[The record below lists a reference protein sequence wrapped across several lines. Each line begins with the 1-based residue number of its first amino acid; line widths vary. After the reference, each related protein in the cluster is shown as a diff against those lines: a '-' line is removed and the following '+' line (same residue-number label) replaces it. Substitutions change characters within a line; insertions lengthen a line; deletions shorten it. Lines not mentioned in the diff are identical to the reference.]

1 MAGRAEKK
9 GKATKTGKE
18 RKRKSQPSGLTR
30 RQVLKMGAVA
40 GGVAILTSTK
50 SFRTHFPDSVLAQ
63 GVASCGQ
70 STGHSPEHCPFAQQ
84 MPIPPALDTTILNP
98 VPQKAANIG
107 AGEAARCDHQRWT
120 DFPFKRQYA
129 MSSLASV
136 ETISQVVLW
145 GSPIKPL
152 KVRRRENAIEQAK
165 IDKLLKAGAPL
176 PTWISSLGEEE

>member
-18 RKRKSQPSGLTR
+18 RKRKSQRFGLTR

-63 GVASCGQ
+63 GGASCGQ

-107 AGEAARCDHQRWT
+107 AGEAAWCESLMIGST
-120 DFPFKRQYA
+120 D
-129 MSSLASV
+129 
-136 ETISQVVLW
+136 
-145 GSPIKPL
+145 GSCAL
-152 KVRRRENAIEQAK
+152 RLRVSRLSHR
-165 IDKLLKAGAPL
+165 LFFGAARSNP
-176 PTWISSLGEEE
+176 